1 MSIRILI
8 ADDHTLFREMLRDT
22 LSTKGKAYDVVGQA
36 ADGEQTL
43 NLVTRHHPDLL
54 LLDYKM
60 PGLHRLSA
68 FCQEVAR
75 RSPTTRILLL
85 SGFREEEIGMG
96 AAIGGARGY
105 LLKGAPI
112 TDLLTAIDIIHEG
125 GIWVD
130 SYLPRYV
137 FNTFLRHSVKRAKNL
152 VKLTP
157 QELKVLSLVAH
168 GMGNDKIG
176 TRLYIS
182 EKTVKNHLTHV
193 FAKLRVSGRQ
203 QAVDYFLGGNKS
215 TRREQLLPPGGI
227 PPKAKAPRRKLV
239 VIRD

>member
-8 ADDHTLFREMLRDT
+8 ADDHALFREMLHAT
-22 LSTKGKAYDVVGQA
+22 LTNKGKDYDVVGQA

-60 PGLHRLSA
+60 PGLHGLSA

-75 RSPTTRILLL
+75 RSSTTRILLL
-85 SGFREEEIGMG
+85 SGFREEEIGME

-112 TDLLTAIDIIHEG
+112 ADLLAAIDIIHKG

-137 FNTFLRHSVKRAKNL
+137 FNTFLRHGRYGAKNL
-152 VKLTP
+152 IKLTP
-157 QELKVLSLVAH
+157 QELKVLSSLVAH

-182 EKTVKNHLTHV
+182 EKTVKNHLTHI
-193 FAKLRVSGRQ
+193 FAKLRVKGRQ
-203 QAVDYFLGGNKS
+203 QAVNYFLAGNKS
-215 TRREQLLPPGGI
+215 TRH
-227 PPKAKAPRRKLV
+227 K
-239 VIRD
+239 